1 MHTQL
6 ANCHCLCY
14 THVFNH
20 EPNVRHQ
27 IRYHC
32 AVRQETSS
40 NQMQLFRFQ
49 VCAECTLD
57 WQTVSYMHAFNY
69 ESNVMNNLPY
79 KTGLD
84 VMQSHPLYRTRFGQ
98 CQPSSA
104 ACVVHMCHFW
114 TTTRSKRKHHH
125 LWHYEGKQ
133 KTAAMLVYNEIG
145 TSMAIFTK

>member
-1 MHTQL
+1 MHHKYNDPIKPDPLSASHFPTYQMQL
-6 ANCHCLCY
+6 QCRFQVCTESACILNWPTVTAY
-14 THVFNH
+14 VTHVFNH

-32 AVRQETSS
+32 AVRQEASS

-69 ESNVMNNLPY
+69 EPNVMNNLPY

-84 VMQSHPLYRTRFGQ
+84 VMQSHPLHRTRFSQ
-98 CQPSSA
+98 CQASSA
-104 ACVVHMCHFW
+104 ACVTV
-114 TTTRSKRKHHH
+114 
-125 LWHYEGKQ
+125 
-133 KTAAMLVYNEIG
+133 
-145 TSMAIFTK
+145 